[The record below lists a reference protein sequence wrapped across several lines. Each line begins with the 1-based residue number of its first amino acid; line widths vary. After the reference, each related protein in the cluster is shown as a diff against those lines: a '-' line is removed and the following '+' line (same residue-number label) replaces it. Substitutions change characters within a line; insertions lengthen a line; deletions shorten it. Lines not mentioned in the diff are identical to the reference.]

1 MEFPKLSGRKDKE
14 DYLKL
19 SEYAKKYDHSKFLNE
34 INDFFGYLYNK
45 EDMDYIALYLQ
56 ICVKPSRPMY
66 LHGYVV
72 SSALHQYIHQN
83 KSTEPLTILETG
95 TARGFADII
104 MAKVLKQ
111 NNIKGKIHTVDCLG
125 HIDKIQ
131 WNCIDAPNDKK
142 ISRHDILER
151 WNDERDNYIKFLTG
165 DSKKILNTLD
175 IGRIH
180 FAFLDGAHYYKELTY
195 ELNYIEKNQQ
205 LGDIIICDDYAITQ
219 FPEIC
224 KAIDNF
230 LSNNKYESKIFYG
243 DDGTKKRGYV
253 FMKKIR

>member
-19 SEYAKKYDHSKFLNE
+19 SEYVKKYDHSKFLNE
-34 INDFFGYLYNK
+34 INDFFGYLYDK

-56 ICVKPSRPMY
+56 ICVKQSRPMY

-95 TARGFADII
+95 TARGFADVV
-104 MAKVLKQ
+104 MAKILK
-111 NNIKGKIHTVDCLG
+111 
-125 HIDKIQ
+125 
-131 WNCIDAPNDKK
+131 
-142 ISRHDILER
+142 
-151 WNDERDNYIKFLTG
+151 
-165 DSKKILNTLD
+165 TLD

-195 ELNYIEKNQQ
+195 ELNYVEKNQQ
-205 LGDIIICDDYAITQ
+205 LGDIIICDDYTITQ

-230 LSNNKYESKIFYG
+230 LSNNKYESKFFYG